1 MKRIC
6 IVTRNMM
13 SGGAERVIQQLIQY
27 MQING
32 YQVELI
38 LIYDKPIQY
47 KIHPDCKVSVIRIS
61 KSLKVFDKL
70 QRYAVVRKLV
80 KKGNFDIVLSMP
92 EEIGIYVLLALLGLN
107 IPVVVSERNDPRR
120 MPQKNI
126 SRFLRQVAYPFA
138 SGFVFQTQMAASFF
152 SKKIQSKGIVLPNPL
167 DTERLKAPFEG
178 RREKVIV
185 GAGRLE
191 DQKNFPLLIN
201 AFVRF
206 HTTHQ
211 DYRLVIYGEG
221 SQHEKLIALVRENGL
236 DERTVELAGR
246 TDDLIGKMQKAAMFV
261 LSSDFEGM
269 PNVLIEAMAMGIPS
283 ISTDCPAG
291 GSAELIDNYQNGILV
306 PVNDAGAICQAMT
319 KIADDEKFAN
329 AIGQHAVELRG
340 RLNAERICEEWIDY
354 LLKVKRLYAD
364 K

>member
-1 MKRIC
+1 
-6 IVTRNMM
+6 M

-178 RREKVIV
+178 RREELVI

-191 DQKNFPLLIN
+191 DQKNFPLLID
-201 AFVRF
+201 AFVLF
-206 HTTHQ
+206 HATHQ

-221 SQHEKLIALVRENGL
+221 SQHEKLMALIKSKEL
-236 DERTVELAGR
+236 DGGIIELAGR
-246 TDDLIGKMQKAAMFV
+246 TDDLVGKMQKASMFV

-269 PNVLIEAMAMGIPS
+269 PNVLIEAMAMGVPS

-291 GSAELIDNYQNGILV
+291 GSAELINDGENGILV
-306 PVNDAGAICQAMT
+306 PTNNVNAMCKAMA

-329 AIGQHAVELRG
+329 ALGRHAIELRG
-340 RLNAERICEEWIDY
+340 RLNAEHVCEEWIDY
-354 LLKVKRLYAD
+354 LLNIERLYAD